1 MANRYPLV
9 ANSTSLVIEEIS
21 SSDTVV
27 IDNLRVSATANLG
40 AVGNVTITGGTN
52 GQILKTNGSGVLS
65 WTNDASTPA
74 GSNTQIQFNNTSSF
88 GSSANLTF
96 DYSNSNLTLTGNANI
111 TGTTSLNVITGNS
124 LSLGTGNLTSAFNI
138 FASNSVTLLQ
148 GSGAVFRPT
157 SGNNVSTTGV
167 ALFGPDVYNAVAT
180 TYISFALPNTSG
192 NVGEFITNDGNG
204 QLQWATTV
212 SSSVPGSNSATGQA
226 GQIAFD
232 SSYLYICIASNTWKR
247 VGIATWP

>member
-27 IDNLRVSATANLG
+27 IDNLSVSNTANLG

-74 GSNTQIQFNNTSSF
+74 GSNQQIQFNNASSF
-88 GSSANLTF
+88 GSNANLTF
-96 DYSNSNLTLTGNANI
+96 DFSTSNLTLTGNANI

-124 LSLGTGNLTSAFNI
+124 LSLGTGDANVNDV
-138 FASNSVTLLQ
+138 FAANSVTVLQ
-148 GSGAVFRPT
+148 GGYAVFKPT

-167 ALFGPDVYNAVAT
+167 ALAGPAVYNASAN
-180 TYISFALPNTSG
+180 TYLAWALPNTIG
-192 NVGEFITNDGNG
+192 NVGEFLTSNG
-204 QLQWATTV
+204 GGQWQWATSV

-232 SSYLYICIASNTWKR
+232 SSYLYVCIAANTWTR

>member
-27 IDNLRVSATANLG
+27 IDNLSASNTANLG
-40 AVGNVTITGGTN
+40 AVGNITITGGTN

-74 GSNTQIQFNNTSSF
+74 GSNQQIQFNNASSF
-88 GSSANLTF
+88 GSNANLTF
-96 DYSNSNLTLTGNANI
+96 NFSTANLSLIGNANI

-124 LSLGTGNLTSAFNI
+124 LSLGTGDANVNDV
-138 FASNSVTLLQ
+138 FAANSVTLTQ
-148 GSGAVFRPT
+148 GAF
-157 SGNNVSTTGV
+157 NIMLTTDNANKFV
-167 ALFGPDVYNAVAT
+167 ALAAPANIANPT
-180 TYISFALPNTSG
+180 TYLAWALPNTGG
-192 NVGEFITNDGNG
+192 NVGQFITSDGAGNM
-204 QLQWATTV
+204 QWATTV
-212 SSSVPGSNSATGQA
+212 SNSVPGSNSATGQA

-232 SSYLYICIASNTWKR
+232 SSYLYVCIAANTWTR